1 MIRID
6 ISKINNWFG
15 IEKNHEEYIKKQI
28 VCEKNLNRIT
38 EYKRSNDKAYKKL
51 LIVITGKDVY
61 EDSVKEKEGFQ
72 KGILKI
78 TMGKKD
84 YLEEVIK
91 RYEDNVLLNEYMY
104 IDYVIRSTAYK
115 GNIIKNLRNKFR
127 GVEGTIVDK
136 IDSCIPKIEGNEKIG
151 STKDWKND
159 FLCKLKITNKEL
171 YDVYYESKSIKEWML
186 EIFNY
191 KDFCKSTKWNRSIF
205 LHSIGIDVC
214 PYCNR
219 QYITKFNYGD
229 QERTTADLDHY
240 YSQSK
245 YPFLALS
252 LYNFIPSCSV
262 CNRNFKNKSEKVILY
277 PYNESF
283 DKYNIKFKT
292 GFSFKSEESS
302 PLFGLIG
309 ESLDFELD
317 FSEGDISDGV
327 IKERVDNTKEVLKL
341 KSVYNSHKGY
351 VQSLI
356 KRYKY
361 YNKQWINDICSAFGE
376 ELNLT
381 PKDVLELEWGY
392 LIDESDFINKPL
404 SKLTKDIIDELGGF
418 DDILGE

>member
-6 ISKINNWFG
+6 ISKINNWFD
-15 IEKNHEEYIKKQI
+15 IEKNHEKYIRNQI
-28 VCEKNLNRIT
+28 VCEKNLNKIT
-38 EYKRSNDKAYKKL
+38 EYKIDNDKAYKKL

-61 EDSVKEKEGFQ
+61 EDSVEEKEEFK

-78 TMGKKD
+78 TMEKKD

-91 RYEDNVLLNEYMY
+91 RYEDNVLLDEYMY

-115 GNIIKNLRNKFR
+115 GNIINNLKKQFN
-127 GVEGTIVDK
+127 GVGGTIVDD
-136 IDSCIPKIEGNEKIG
+136 IDNSISQIEGDEKFILTKNQKNE
-151 STKDWKND
+151 
-159 FLCKLKITNKEL
+159 FLDKLKITNRQL
-171 YDVYYESKSIKEWML
+171 YDVYYESEFVKEWML

-191 KDFCKSTKWNRSIF
+191 KDFCKNTKWNRSI
-205 LHSIGIDVC
+205 LLYKMGVDVC

-262 CNRNFKNKSEKVILY
+262 CNRNFKSNSEKLLLY

-292 GFSFKSEESS
+292 GFSFKSKESS
-302 PLFGLIG
+302 TLFGLIG
-309 ESLDFELD
+309 ESLNFELD
-317 FSEGDISDGV
+317 FSEGNISDGV
-327 IKERVDNTKEVLKL
+327 IKERVKNTKEVLKL
-341 KSVYNSHKGY
+341 KNVYDSHKSY

-361 YNKQWINDICSAFGE
+361 YNKQWINDICSAFGK
-376 ELNLT
+376 ELNIT

-392 LIDESDFINKPL
+392 LTEESDYINKPL